1 MDKKKREKELKPGQI
16 RILKPFGPAI
26 AHVKMPENLINEL
39 NDYADN
45 IVDNEKK
52 SNELDIG
59 KNLAGHVTQEFEL
72 EEDFMK
78 KIGWIDFL
86 KKGTANW
93 IYLATEKKLNKF
105 EILTSWIV
113 RQFEN
118 EYNPIHWHT
127 GHISGVG
134 YLKMPKSVGKPLQKN
149 KRQNPNGQIELIHGN
164 KMFLSDPVIKFK
176 PEVGNFYLFPNY
188 MMHTVYP
195 FTNSNEE
202 RRSIS
207 FNARIDDEIYNVY
220 GKEQRTKK

>member
-1 MDKKKREKELKPGQI
+1 MVEKKEQELKIGQI
-16 RILKPFGPAI
+16 RLLRPFGPAI
-26 AHVKMPENLINEL
+26 AHIKMPENLIKEL
-39 NDYADN
+39 NNYTDKIIND
-45 IVDNEKK
+45 EKK
-52 SNELDIG
+52 ANELDVG
-59 KNLAGHVTQEFEL
+59 KELAGQLTQEFEL

-78 KIGWIDFL
+78 KIGWLDFL
-86 KKGTANW
+86 KKGTENW
-93 IYLATEKKLNKF
+93 ISFAIGKKISKF
-105 EILTSWIV
+105 KMLSSWIV

-134 YLKMPKSVGKPLQKN
+134 YLKMPKSLGKPLQKS
-149 KRQNPNGQIELIHGN
+149 KVQNPNGQIALVHGN

-195 FTNSNEE
+195 FSNSKEE

-220 GKEQRTKK
+220 GDEKQSKK

>member
-1 MDKKKREKELKPGQI
+1 MVEKKEQELKLGQI
-16 RILKPFGPAI
+16 KLIRPFGPAI
-26 AHVKMPENLINEL
+26 AHIKMPENLIEEL
-39 NDYADN
+39 NNYTDKIIND
-45 IVDNEKK
+45 KK
-52 SNELDIG
+52 KANELDVG
-59 KNLAGHVTQEFEL
+59 KQLAGQLTQEFEL

-86 KKGTANW
+86 KKGTENW
-93 IYLATEKKLNKF
+93 ISLAIGKKISKF
-105 EILTSWIV
+105 EMLSSWIV

-134 YLKMPKSVGKPLQKN
+134 YLKMPKSLGEPLQKS
-149 KRQNPNGQIELIHGN
+149 KVQNPNGQIALVHGN

-195 FTNSNEE
+195 FSNSKEE

-220 GKEQRTKK
+220 GDEKRPKK

>member
-1 MDKKKREKELKPGQI
+1 MVEKKEQELKLGQI
-16 RILKPFGPAI
+16 RLLRPFGPAI
-26 AHVKMPENLINEL
+26 AHIKMPENLIEEL
-39 NDYADN
+39 NNYTDKIIN
-45 IVDNEKK
+45 NEKK
-52 SNELDIG
+52 ANELDIG
-59 KNLAGHVTQEFEL
+59 KQLAGHVSQEFEL

-105 EILTSWIV
+105 EMLTSWIV

-134 YLKMPKSVGKPLQKN
+134 YLKMPKSLGEPLQKS
-149 KRQNPNGQIELIHGN
+149 KVQNPNGQIALVHGN

-195 FTNSNEE
+195 FSNSKEE

-220 GKEQRTKK
+220 GDEKRPKK

>member
-1 MDKKKREKELKPGQI
+1 MVEKKEQELKLGHI
-16 RILKPFGPAI
+16 RLLRPFGPAI
-26 AHVKMPENLINEL
+26 AHIKMPENLIEELNNYTDKIINNEKKVNEL
-39 NDYADN
+39 N
-45 IVDNEKK
+45 
-52 SNELDIG
+52 IG
-59 KNLAGHVTQEFEL
+59 KVLAGQVSQEFEL

-93 IYLATEKKLNKF
+93 LYLATEKKLNKF
-105 EILTSWIV
+105 EMLTSWIV

-134 YLKMPKSVGKPLQKN
+134 YLKMPKSVGEPLQKN

-176 PEVGNFYLFPNY
+176 PEVGNFYLFPND

-195 FTNSNEE
+195 FTNSKEE

-220 GKEQRTKK
+220 GKEERTKK

>member
-1 MDKKKREKELKPGQI
+1 MVEKKEQELKPGQI
-16 RILKPFGPAI
+16 RLLRPFGPVI
-26 AHVKMPENLINEL
+26 AHIKMPENLIEEL
-39 NDYADN
+39 NNYTDKIIND
-45 IVDNEKK
+45 EKK
-52 SNELDIG
+52 ANELDVG
-59 KNLAGHVTQEFEL
+59 KQLAGQLTQEFEL

-86 KKGTANW
+86 KKGTENW
-93 IYLATEKKLNKF
+93 ISFATGKKISKF
-105 EILTSWIV
+105 EMLTSWIV

-134 YLKMPKSVGKPLQKN
+134 YLKMPKSLGEPLQKS
-149 KRQNPNGQIELIHGN
+149 KVQNPNGQIELIHGN
-164 KMFLSDPVIKFK
+164 KIFLSDPIIKFK

-195 FTNSNEE
+195 FSNSKEE

-207 FNARIDDEIYNVY
+207 FNAKIDDEIYNVY
-220 GKEQRTKK
+220 GNEKRPKK

>member
-1 MDKKKREKELKPGQI
+1 MVEKKEQELKLGQI
-16 RILKPFGPAI
+16 RLLRPFGPAI
-26 AHVKMPENLINEL
+26 AHIKMPENLIEEL
-39 NDYADN
+39 NNYTDKIIND
-45 IVDNEKK
+45 EKK
-52 SNELDIG
+52 ANELDVG
-59 KNLAGHVTQEFEL
+59 KQLAGQLTQEFEL

-78 KIGWIDFL
+78 KIGWLDFL
-86 KKGTANW
+86 KKGTENW
-93 IYLATEKKLNKF
+93 ISFAIGKKISKF
-105 EILTSWIV
+105 KMLSSWIV

-134 YLKMPKSVGKPLQKN
+134 YLKMPKSLGEPLQKS
-149 KRQNPNGQIELIHGN
+149 KVQNPNGQIALVHGN

-195 FTNSNEE
+195 FSNSKEE

-220 GKEQRTKK
+220 GDEKRPKK

>member
-1 MDKKKREKELKPGQI
+1 MVEKKEQELKLGQI
-16 RILKPFGPAI
+16 RLLRPFGPAI
-26 AHVKMPENLINEL
+26 AHIKMPENLIEEL
-39 NDYADN
+39 NNYTDKIIND
-45 IVDNEKK
+45 EKK
-52 SNELDIG
+52 ANELDVG
-59 KNLAGHVTQEFEL
+59 KELAGQLTQEFEL

-78 KIGWIDFL
+78 KIGWLDFL
-86 KKGTANW
+86 KKGTENW
-93 IYLATEKKLNKF
+93 ISFAIGKKISKF
-105 EILTSWIV
+105 KMLSSWIV

-134 YLKMPKSVGKPLQKN
+134 YLKMPKSLGKPLQKS
-149 KRQNPNGQIELIHGN
+149 KVQNPNGQIALVHGN

-195 FTNSNEE
+195 FSNSKEE

-220 GKEQRTKK
+220 GDEKQSKK

>member
-1 MDKKKREKELKPGQI
+1 MVEKKEQELKPGQI
-16 RILKPFGPAI
+16 RLLRPFGPAI
-26 AHVKMPENLINEL
+26 AHVKMPENLIEELNNYTDKIINNEKKANEL
-39 NDYADN
+39 NM
-45 IVDNEKK
+45 
-52 SNELDIG
+52 G
-59 KNLAGHVTQEFEL
+59 KVLAGQVSQEFEL

-105 EILTSWIV
+105 EMLTSWIV

-134 YLKMPKSVGKPLQKN
+134 YLKMPKSVGEPLQKN
-149 KRQNPNGQIELIHGN
+149 KVQNPNGQIELIHGN
-164 KMFLSDPVIKFK
+164 KIFLSDPIIKFK

-195 FTNSNEE
+195 FSNSKEE

-207 FNARIDDEIYNVY
+207 FNAKIDDEIYNVY
-220 GKEQRTKK
+220 GNEKRPKK

>member
-1 MDKKKREKELKPGQI
+1 MVEKKEQELKLGQI
-16 RILKPFGPAI
+16 RLLRPFGPAI
-26 AHVKMPENLINEL
+26 AHIKMPENLIEELNNYTDKIINNEKKANEL
-39 NDYADN
+39 NM
-45 IVDNEKK
+45 
-52 SNELDIG
+52 G
-59 KNLAGHVTQEFEL
+59 KVLAGQVSQEFEL

-86 KKGTANW
+86 KKGTENW
-93 IYLATEKKLNKF
+93 ISLAIGKKISKF
-105 EILTSWIV
+105 EMLSSWIV

-134 YLKMPKSVGKPLQKN
+134 YLKMPKSLGEPLQKS
-149 KRQNPNGQIELIHGN
+149 KVQNPNGQIELIHGN
-164 KMFLSDPVIKFK
+164 KIFLSDPIIKFK

-195 FTNSNEE
+195 FSNSREE

-207 FNARIDDEIYNVY
+207 FNAKIDDEIYNVY
-220 GKEQRTKK
+220 GNEKRPKK

>member
-1 MDKKKREKELKPGQI
+1 MVEKKEQELKLGQI
-16 RILKPFGPAI
+16 KLIRPFGPAI
-26 AHVKMPENLINEL
+26 AHIKMPENLIEEL
-39 NDYADN
+39 NNYTDKIIND
-45 IVDNEKK
+45 KK
-52 SNELDIG
+52 KANELDVG
-59 KNLAGHVTQEFEL
+59 KQLAGQLTQEFEL

-78 KIGWIDFL
+78 KIGWLDFL
-86 KKGTANW
+86 KKGTENW
-93 IYLATEKKLNKF
+93 ISLAIGKKISKF
-105 EILTSWIV
+105 EMLTSWIV

-134 YLKMPKSVGKPLQKN
+134 YLKMPKSLGEPLQKS
-149 KRQNPNGQIELIHGN
+149 KVQNPNGQIALVHGN

-195 FTNSNEE
+195 FSNSKEE

-220 GKEQRTKK
+220 GNEKRPKK

>member
-1 MDKKKREKELKPGQI
+1 MVEKKEQELKLGQI
-16 RILKPFGPAI
+16 KLIRPFGPAI
-26 AHVKMPENLINEL
+26 AHIKMPENLIEEL
-39 NDYADN
+39 NNYTDKIIND
-45 IVDNEKK
+45 EKK
-52 SNELDIG
+52 ANELDVG
-59 KNLAGHVTQEFEL
+59 KQLAGQLTQEFEL

-78 KIGWIDFL
+78 KIGWLDFL
-86 KKGTANW
+86 KKGTENW
-93 IYLATEKKLNKF
+93 ISLAIGKKISKF
-105 EILTSWIV
+105 EMLSSWIV

-134 YLKMPKSVGKPLQKN
+134 YLKMPKSLGEPLQKS
-149 KRQNPNGQIELIHGN
+149 KVQNPNGQIALVHGN

-195 FTNSNEE
+195 FSNSKEE

-220 GKEQRTKK
+220 GDEKRPKK

>member
-1 MDKKKREKELKPGQI
+1 MVEKKEQEIKPGQI
-16 RILKPFGPAI
+16 RLLRPFGPAI
-26 AHVKMPENLINEL
+26 AHIKMPENLIEELNNYTDKIINNEKKANEL
-39 NDYADN
+39 NM
-45 IVDNEKK
+45 
-52 SNELDIG
+52 G
-59 KNLAGHVTQEFEL
+59 KVLAGQVSQEFEL

-105 EILTSWIV
+105 EMLTSWIV

-134 YLKMPKSVGKPLQKN
+134 YLKMPKSLGEPLQKS
-149 KRQNPNGQIELIHGN
+149 KVQNPNGQIELIHGN
-164 KMFLSDPVIKFK
+164 KIFLSDPIIKFK

-195 FTNSNEE
+195 FSNSREE

-220 GKEQRTKK
+220 GDEKRPKK

>member
-1 MDKKKREKELKPGQI
+1 MVEKKEQELKLGQI
-16 RILKPFGPAI
+16 KLIRPFGPAI
-26 AHVKMPENLINEL
+26 AHIKMPENLIEEL
-39 NDYADN
+39 NNYTDKIIN
-45 IVDNEKK
+45 NEKK
-52 SNELDIG
+52 ANELDIG
-59 KNLAGHVTQEFEL
+59 KQLAGHVSQEFEL

-78 KIGWIDFL
+78 KIGWLDFL
-86 KKGTANW
+86 KKGTENW
-93 IYLATEKKLNKF
+93 ISLAIGKKISKF
-105 EILTSWIV
+105 EMLSSWIV

-134 YLKMPKSVGKPLQKN
+134 YLKMPKSLGEPLQKS
-149 KRQNPNGQIELIHGN
+149 KVQNPNGQIALVHGN

-195 FTNSNEE
+195 FSNSKEE

-220 GKEQRTKK
+220 GDEKRPKK

>member
-1 MDKKKREKELKPGQI
+1 MVEKKEQELKPGQI
-16 RILKPFGPAI
+16 RLLRPFGPAI
-26 AHVKMPENLINEL
+26 AHVKMPENLIEEL
-39 NDYADN
+39 NNYTDKIIN
-45 IVDNEKK
+45 NEKK
-52 SNELDIG
+52 ANELDIG
-59 KNLAGHVTQEFEL
+59 KQLAGHVSQEFEL

-86 KKGTANW
+86 KKGTENW
-93 IYLATEKKLNKF
+93 ISFATGKKISKF
-105 EILTSWIV
+105 EMLSSWIV

-134 YLKMPKSVGKPLQKN
+134 YLKMPKSLGEPLQKS
-149 KRQNPNGQIELIHGN
+149 KVQNPNGQIALVHGN

-195 FTNSNEE
+195 FSNSKEE

-207 FNARIDDEIYNVY
+207 FNAKIDDEIYNVY
-220 GKEQRTKK
+220 GNEKRPKK